1 MLKHNCNYK
10 WQFSPNFPLTSLINE
25 NVNFAT
31 VLLSSHS
38 IISTSNFERFLQ
50 IQIKETKVRLSFTV
64 EMCIVFLCLVFCY
77 LPLFVEQV
85 FSC

>member
-38 IISTSNFERFLQ
+38 IISTSNVERFLQ
-50 IQIKETKVRLSFTV
+50 IQNKRNKSTSFFTG
-64 EMCIVFLCLVFCY
+64 EMCIVFLCLILCY